1 MAKQSLVAGVGGDS
15 GSSLAS
21 KFNSNFNEV
30 YYSNVVKVSSFLG
43 QSINSTI
50 ASATSGTLILV
61 SPGVY
66 TEQIVLKN
74 GVDIRGVGNVAIVN
88 TNLGSPNVSAT
99 NVTCR
104 LENINVSGPNT
115 FSFIDSTIYAAN
127 CSFGTTLAD
136 SSSIITNSTVNIVR
150 SYITNTGSNLS
161 NTLTINSGSVVRM
174 DLISQENTTI
184 NAYGNSDLTISVD
197 LLKASRIIT
206 GVSNPYTTSISGT
219 SVAYKNKTATDFN
232 NYLNFNNADKSIAR
246 VCFKVSVG
254 AGVSIYSYSGS
265 RLYVSN
271 SGGAAP
277 SSNGA
282 PEGASVASFDQS
294 YAHVTNSS
302 ICRFS
307 ATGGST
313 IRLTGGYAYYDRDI
327 LPIGD
332 VDIYDASKWGDYAQ
346 GSHIL
351 ENACLFNSDMIA
363 TTVIEKSVLTYMG
376 DDVLNGLP
384 IDIALKN
391 LAVNSS
397 YISSTTAN
405 PSTPV
410 FSKTWTQGV
419 AYLAGELI
427 ISPSFSSF
435 GGPVVLYVVKNHTAS
450 SNISN
455 DWRAGNIRTLFGAKL
470 QDNGYY
476 CALYY
481 SVGNSAWKIGH
492 RLGPYHG
499 GKYRNRGCLFYNS
512 TSGIQPSNIIIL
524 DSTINDHSNTF
535 SLTTNVNTNMSQE
548 GASTYGGGTT
558 IQAGATYTYIN
569 GLKYNYFGYWGDGL
583 DHQGILVQ
591 QNTQLQTEEHHIYNV
606 TITGKA
612 VYGGIRITIN
622 KSSNGSNV
630 PNNKLYTGNVSFSEG
645 KQETTSYNQFLQGS
659 NVITAGSAVITS
671 GQYAAYLADYIKL
684 TDSKYGNTALFG
696 L

>member
-1 MAKQSLVAGVGGDS
+1 MAKQSLVAGSGGDS
-15 GSSLAS
+15 GSSLVS

-50 ASATSGTLILV
+50 ASAASGTLILI

-74 GVDIRGVGNVAIVN
+74 GVDIRGVGNVTIVN
-88 TNLGSPNVSAT
+88 TNLGSPNVAAT

-115 FSFIDSTIYAAN
+115 FSFINSTIYAAN
-127 CSFGTTLAD
+127 CSFGTTLAS
-136 SSSIITNSTVNIVR
+136 SSSIITNSTVKIVR
-150 SYITNTGSNLS
+150 SYIASTGLS
-161 NTLTINSGSVVRM
+161 NTLTINSGSVVSM
-174 DLISQENTTI
+174 DLMSQENTTI

-197 LLKASRIIT
+197 SLKASRIII
-206 GVSNPYTTSISGT
+206 GAPNPYAASISGT
-219 SVAYKNKTATDFN
+219 VGAYKNKTATDFN
-232 NYLNFNNADKSIAR
+232 NYLNFNTADKSIAR
-246 VCFKVSVG
+246 VCFKVSIG
-254 AGVSIYSYSGS
+254 AGVVIYSYSGS

-282 PEGASVASFDQS
+282 PEGASVSSFDQS

-313 IRLTGGYAYYDRDI
+313 IRLTNSYAYYDRDI

-332 VDIYDASKWGDYAQ
+332 VDIYDASQWGNYAQ

-351 ENACLFNSDMIA
+351 ENGCLFNTDMIA
-363 TTVIEKSVLTYMG
+363 TTVIEKSILTYMG

-384 IDIALKN
+384 VDIALKN

-397 YISSTTAN
+397 YTSSTTAN
-405 PSTPV
+405 PSAPV

-481 SVGNSAWKIGH
+481 SVTNSAWKIGH

-499 GKYRNRGCLFYNS
+499 GKYRNRGCLFYNA
-512 TSGIQPSNIIIL
+512 TSGIQPSNIIIV

-535 SLTTNVNTNMSQE
+535 SLTTNVNTNMSEE
-548 GASTYGGGTT
+548 GAFTYGGGTT

-583 DHQGILVQ
+583 THAGILVQ
-591 QNTQLQTEEHHIYNV
+591 QNTQLPTEEHHIYNV
-606 TITGKA
+606 AITGKA
-612 VYGGIRITIN
+612 VRGGIRIVIA
-622 KSSNGSNV
+622 KSNSGSNV
-630 PNNKLYTGNVSFSEG
+630 PNNKLYTGNISFSEG
-645 KQETTSYNQFLQGS
+645 KQETANFTQFLQGS
-659 NVITAGSAVITS
+659 SVITAGSAVITS

-684 TDSKYGNTALFG
+684 TDSKYGNTALFV